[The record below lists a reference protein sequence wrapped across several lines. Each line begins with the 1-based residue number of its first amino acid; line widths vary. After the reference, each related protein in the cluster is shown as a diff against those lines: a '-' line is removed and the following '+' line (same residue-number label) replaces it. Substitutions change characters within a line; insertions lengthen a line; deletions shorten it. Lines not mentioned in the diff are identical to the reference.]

1 MIFNWIA
8 RGGSRAGTRPA
19 VVNADSTYDETEKMG
34 GAIRDKKFE
43 GYSNLKGA
51 AEKMKQ
57 RAHFQH
63 QRETNKDL
71 EEKIILN
78 L

>member
-1 MIFNWIA
+1 
-8 RGGSRAGTRPA
+8 
-19 VVNADSTYDETEKMG
+19 MG